1 MEESAMESE
10 SGGDAERVGRGG
22 AVAGPGG
29 RLREKLSAGSGGTF
43 YADLACGSLRVESH
57 DAPEVEVDAETESWG
72 DGDVV
77 FTLWREGADV
87 VLEGE
92 GERWMS
98 RMLCGRRTRVRVRIP
113 RDWSIDVRT
122 GGGRIRARA
131 IGGRLAA
138 ETSGGEIDVRGA
150 RGPVLLRSAGGPLWA
165 EDVDGDL
172 SATTSGG
179 AIGVRAPG
187 ASVDADTSG
196 GPIDVSLRRDAG
208 AELDAATSGGWVR
221 VEAPLAETS
230 TCTRTRVIGRIGGGG
245 PLLRLRT
252 SGGWIRVRG
261 GG

>member
-1 MEESAMESE
+1 MESE
-10 SGGDAERVGRGG
+10 SGGAREAAGRDE
-22 AVAGPGG
+22 AVTGPGG
-29 RLREKLSAGSGGTF
+29 RLREKLSVEPAGTF
-43 YADLACGSLRVESH
+43 HADLACGSLRVESH

-77 FTLWREGADV
+77 FALWREGNDV

-92 GERWMS
+92 GERWIS

-113 RDWSIDVRT
+113 RDWSADVRT
-122 GGGRIRARA
+122 GGGRIRARE

-138 ETSGGEIDVRGA
+138 ETSGGEIDVRGV

-172 SATTSGG
+172 CAITSGG

-196 GPIDVSLRRDAG
+196 GPIDVSLRRGAG

-221 VEAPLAETS
+221 VEAPLEETS
-230 TCTRTRVIGRIGGGG
+230 THTRTRVIGRIGSGG
-245 PLLRLRT
+245 PPLRLRT